1 MRKTCA
7 AVIVAAGSAT
17 RMQGIDKMLVPLA
30 GVPVVLRS
38 VRALAAS
45 DCIDSLVIVTR
56 TECMETLRTLCAEVS
71 KPVTVV
77 AGGASRPESV
87 LAGLAALPE
96 GTELAAIH
104 DGARPLVTQ
113 AVIAEA
119 VEAAERCGA
128 AAPAV
133 PVHDTI
139 KQAENGLVRATP
151 ERKTLF
157 AVQTPQVF
165 DVKLLKTVL
174 RAAMERGIALTD
186 DCSAVEAAGKPVVLT
201 QGCEENLKITTPVD
215 LTLAE
220 AILKRRKTM
229 RIGHGYDVHRL
240 TEGRRLILGGVE
252 IPFERGLDGHS
263 DADVLVHALMD
274 ALLGAAGLRDIGVL
288 FPDNDPAYKN
298 ISSMLLLDRVMLT
311 LEHAGYAVGNV
322 DVTVLVQRPKL
333 KDYIPVMRENLA
345 RAMKIPLDCVNIK
358 ATTEE
363 GLGFTGSGE
372 GIACH
377 AVCLLE
383 R

>member
-133 PVHDTI
+133 PVYDTI

-322 DVTVLVQRPKL
+322 DVTVLAQRPKL

>member
-45 DCIDSLVIVTR
+45 DCIDSLVLVTR
-56 TECMETLRTLCAEVS
+56 AELMETLRTLCAEVS

-77 AGGASRPESV
+77 PGGASRPESV

-298 ISSMLLLDRVMLT
+298 ISSMLLLDRVMQT
-311 LEHAGYAVGNV
+311 LERAGYAVGNV
-322 DVTVLVQRPKL
+322 DVTVLAQRPKL

>member
-119 VEAAERCGA
+119 VEAAGRCGA

-229 RIGHGYDVHRL
+229 RIGHGYDVHRR

-298 ISSMLLLDRVMLT
+298 ISSMLLLDKVMLT

-322 DVTVLVQRPKL
+322 DVTVLAQRPKL